1 MLFPTLPYIL
11 TLWLHPHTH
20 SQSQEQV
27 GGSPL
32 RAASPLPAY
41 ARAPRGSRSPRKPAQ
56 GTQEPLA
63 PAASAPGAGAPA
75 APCARAAAP
84 GAEAFS
90 GSLGDAATVWQV
102 PGLTSPPAR
111 AEQQEYAAD
120 PVWGA
125 GGDRAWGAAWLPERR
140 ERGTRAMWAGEGE
153 GASEP
158 RLLAEREEFAAGAA
172 WSGAAGAA
180 PLSEPA
186 RQPGGAGGRAD
197 GGGAAAPRSASAAA
211 RPPGAEGSP
220 AAGPADAA
228 ALARALLTHL
238 AAAAGQPGQGL
249 AAQQGVAA
257 GTWLG
262 AGPPAHA
269 AYPGATP
276 ATLQAW
282 GWPGPAAPPPG
293 RAAPSAGSGP
303 SHPTPAPDAGLVAML
318 QALLQALS
326 PAAAG
331 GGASPQYERAP
342 APHTGPT
349 PVPGPGAGVGSPAR
363 SPAGARGALCASA
376 AARHAAA
383 LRSIQSLIRRPCA
396 GRPRAASAAPES
408 SPRRSAP
415 RARPQSCGE
424 AASGLSDASAQTAL
438 DGGTGGWPQPAAGL
452 LTVGDAQ
459 RGDQTPG
466 SRRGGAAAADGCT
479 RQRPGAGSGFADCQ
493 PQREPACGMRY
504 GRSPARDELG
514 AAARGPAPAARS
526 GDPAHTGWAARPDP
540 THSGAGPG
548 GSASQPHARRP
559 VDVHFNPLYHS
570 DEGGDAGGS
579 GWPASPPSTESY
591 SGWPP
596 AAASG
601 REGGGASLPA
611 GGAPPAAAGA
621 ALADALAAADVSE
634 SLRRELL
641 ALLQRNLADV
651 AVRGPVQ
658 VRVTLWPACRAP
670 CVTLTLSQA
679 AQPCGVSRRLSMRPA
694 THGGAEHPHPL
705 QCDRQRRVAVR
716 MRTACRASPAC
727 RAEKHC
733 MRCASSPVA
742 ERPALAHL
750 CSPSDLA
757 GRPLNLS
764 TNSGINFRQALVL
777 ERSHVGGTSQPV
789 ELQSLTSS

>member
-1 MLFPTLPYIL
+1 
-11 TLWLHPHTH
+11 
-20 SQSQEQV
+20 
-27 GGSPL
+27 
-32 RAASPLPAY
+32 
-41 ARAPRGSRSPRKPAQ
+41 
-56 GTQEPLA
+56 
-63 PAASAPGAGAPA
+63 
-75 APCARAAAP
+75 
-84 GAEAFS
+84 
-90 GSLGDAATVWQV
+90 
-102 PGLTSPPAR
+102 
-111 AEQQEYAAD
+111 
-120 PVWGA
+120 
-125 GGDRAWGAAWLPERR
+125 
-140 ERGTRAMWAGEGE
+140 
-153 GASEP
+153 
-158 RLLAEREEFAAGAA
+158 
-172 WSGAAGAA
+172 
-180 PLSEPA
+180 
-186 RQPGGAGGRAD
+186 
-197 GGGAAAPRSASAAA
+197 
-211 RPPGAEGSP
+211 
-220 AAGPADAA
+220 
-228 ALARALLTHL
+228 
-238 AAAAGQPGQGL
+238 
-249 AAQQGVAA
+249 
-257 GTWLG
+257 
-262 AGPPAHA
+262 
-269 AYPGATP
+269 
-276 ATLQAW
+276 
-282 GWPGPAAPPPG
+282 
-293 RAAPSAGSGP
+293 
-303 SHPTPAPDAGLVAML
+303 
-318 QALLQALS
+318 
-326 PAAAG
+326 
-331 GGASPQYERAP
+331 
-342 APHTGPT
+342 
-349 PVPGPGAGVGSPAR
+349 
-363 SPAGARGALCASA
+363 
-376 AARHAAA
+376 
-383 LRSIQSLIRRPCA
+383 
-396 GRPRAASAAPES
+396 
-408 SPRRSAP
+408 
-415 RARPQSCGE
+415 
-424 AASGLSDASAQTAL
+424 
-438 DGGTGGWPQPAAGL
+438 
-452 LTVGDAQ
+452 
-459 RGDQTPG
+459 
-466 SRRGGAAAADGCT
+466 
-479 RQRPGAGSGFADCQ
+479 
-493 PQREPACGMRY
+493 MRY